1 MRKILNIAVV
11 LAAVLAM
18 TGCKPSVIEAQ
29 TEAQTG
35 ENGLP
40 YGVYETHE
48 TMKYEKPSLTYVIPE
63 GAKGPADSYVE
74 GDEFEFY
81 PEDRKPQ
88 ETEALLYQ
96 VKYFYINSEGLV
108 EDFDVIEGSE
118 VTAEDLIDILVVDG
132 CLAEGTELVSFEQEG
147 DSATVTLS
155 QLEGQYAEASGE
167 QLAQAVANTFTDN
180 LILDT
185 VTVRVGEAAYGP
197 LEYVY

>member
-11 LAAVLAM
+11 LAAILAM

-29 TEAQTG
+29 TEVQTG

-74 GDEFEFY
+74 GDEYQFY
-81 PEDRKPQ
+81 PEDRKPKAT
-88 ETEALLYQ
+88 ETPLYQ

-108 EDFDVIEGSE
+108 EDFDAIEGTE
-118 VTAEDLIDILVVDG
+118 VTAEDLVNILVVDG

-155 QLEGQYAEASGE
+155 QLEGQYAQATGE

-185 VTVRVGEAAYGP
+185 VTVRAGEAAYGP